1 MDEYVFSGLEFF
13 AAWAGEVFFGEE
25 PVTEF
30 TCVAM
35 VSSALD

>member
-13 AAWAGEVFFGEE
+13 AAGARDVFFGEE
-25 PVTEF
+25 PVAEF
-30 TCVAM
+30 TCVAV